1 MLDLSEYKRIIIYQ
15 YGKVG
20 SRTMFNTL
28 SEHHNNVHHIHFLDR
43 RDNLKKILKKD
54 TLIITIVRNTYD
66 RNISNM
72 FQNIKVKEND
82 FYYYKEIK
90 NNNLNDLMTHY
101 RKANIKH
108 AKRLLMPWFKQ
119 FKKHI
124 GVDIFEKKF
133 NREEM
138 YNVYKTNDK
147 TVLMLRFEDIAKWE
161 DILSN
166 IFDKK
171 IVLKNEN
178 MSKNKKYHKTY
189 EIFKKK
195 YKYTKIEQR
204 IIKKIDHMSYF
215 YSPEEIKSFEDKYT

>member
-1 MLDLSEYKRIIIYQ
+1 MLNLTDYKRIIIYQ

-20 SRTMFNTL
+20 SRTMLDTL
-28 SEHHNNVHHIHFLDR
+28 KKHHDNVHHIHFLHR
-43 RDNLKKILKKD
+43 HDNMEKILKKD

-72 FQNIKVKEND
+72 FQNIKDKEND
-82 FYYYKEIK
+82 FYYNNKIK
-90 NNNLNDLMTHY
+90 NVNLTDLMNHY

-108 AKRLLMPWFKQ
+108 VKRLLMPWFKH

-124 GVDIFEKKF
+124 GVDIFEKEF
-133 NREEM
+133 NREDM
-138 YNVYKTNDK
+138 YTIYKTNDK

-171 IVLKNEN
+171 IVLKNAN
-178 MSKNKKYHKTY
+178 VSKNKTYHETY
-189 EIFKKK
+189 EMFKKN

-204 IIKKIDHMSYF
+204 IINKIDHMSYF
-215 YSPEEIKSFEDKYT
+215 YSPEEIKSFEDKYK